1 MKEKNSM
8 KNQSSMKEKSLLS
21 LYIFEILR
29 KYSSQDFPMSEKQIK
44 EKLNDAEIFS
54 EEIKEEDRK
63 IIPRHIGALVEYL
76 PGLIVKLDTAKNV
89 AAKWYYDGSQAAQF
103 EFLSRNNF
111 TADEIGFLVD
121 MIGSSKLVTEKS
133 TIAFTAKLLHSL
145 NDMDEKIVSS
155 RQTITGPKNENV
167 YMHSIVENLQR
178 AIDEQIALE
187 LTLDINEP
195 STLNNASVYSMYKK
209 NDKLYVYI
217 LDDERN
223 ERELE
228 ISLIKR
234 VRLLG
239 KAKDYDSSILDKLED
254 QGLVQVTDKDGRSID
269 SEISNDTLFTNSRYI
284 SLAINEKRYLS
295 FKDYKCSLASVDCE
309 PKERTVIPLTTIF
322 KNGAYY
328 LIAVEKLANDEAPV
342 FVRIDLIEDLKLG
355 KGLNSDDMD
364 KINPQNKDSYLNTNA
379 YILSKT
385 RTIDIQFWI
394 KKDAIQRATDEFG
407 DEAYSIEDANPED
420 TADGNRGKLAKAF
433 PEEFTKSFT
442 GFEYGD
448 ELIKVEA
455 TATEED
461 ALRWCLENADAVEL
475 ISPKHLR
482 LKLLDITQ
490 ALNKRYSKTEYDTA
504 QDIYRKVI
512 SGKDFLTYGA
522 KTKFEEETLKRVANE
537 KTFNKVTKLKVQNS
551 ETSISVSE
559 LEKYTNVEDLIID
572 GKGITDF
579 SWINKLSSLRQL
591 TLIDTSITNA
601 TVLAGISQLD
611 LLFLNRN
618 RSLENYEFLKSMKV
632 GSLFIGRNGK
642 ADLSAL
648 YDLKSVNELVI
659 EENLLLDL
667 DVERLENIR
676 YEESGKP
683 HHMRV
688 RRWIDDRFSSRE
700 LPRIYSIYPRL
711 YCNKK

>member
-1 MKEKNSM
+1 MKEKIP
-8 KNQSSMKEKSLLS
+8 MKEKSLLS

-29 KYSSQDFPMSEKQIK
+29 KYSSKESPLSEKQIK
-44 EKLNDAEIFS
+44 EKLNAAEVFL
-54 EEIKEEDRK
+54 EEIKEDDRK

-76 PGLIVKLDTAKNV
+76 PGLIVKIDTAKNA

-111 TADEIGFLVD
+111 TVDEIGFLVD

-133 TIAFTAKLLHSL
+133 TKAFTAKLLNSL
-145 NDMDEKIVSS
+145 NDTDEKILSA

-178 AIDEQIALE
+178 AIDEQKALK
-187 LTLDINEP
+187 LTLNDDENV
-195 STLNNASVYSMYKK
+195 TLNDVSAYSIYKK

-217 LDDERN
+217 LDDEKN
-223 ERELE
+223 ELELE

-234 VRLLG
+234 VRPLG

-254 QGLVQVTDKDGRSID
+254 QGLVQVTDKEGRSLD
-269 SEISNDTLFTNSRYI
+269 SEISNDTLFTNSRFI

-295 FKDYKCSLASVDCE
+295 FKDYKCSLVSIDGE
-309 PKERTVIPLTTIF
+309 PTERTVIPLQSIF

-328 LIAVEKLANDEAPV
+328 LIAIEKLANNESPV
-342 FVRIDLIEDLKLG
+342 FVRIDLMEDLKLG
-355 KGLNSDDMD
+355 KCLSIDDVD

-385 RTIDIQFWI
+385 RSIDIQFWI

-407 DEAYSIEDANPED
+407 DEAYAIGDAKPED
-420 TADGNRGKLAKAF
+420 TTDSNMGKIAKAYPKIF
-433 PEEFTKSFT
+433 AESVT
-442 GFEYGD
+442 GFKYGD

-475 ISPKHLR
+475 IYPEHLR

-490 ALNKRYSKTEYDTA
+490 ALNIRYSKTEYDTA
-504 QDIYRKVI
+504 QDIYRKVT

-522 KTKFEEETLKRVANE
+522 RTKFEDETLKRVANE
-537 KTFNKVTKLKVQNS
+537 KAFDKVTKLKIQNT
-551 ETSISVSE
+551 EKPISVRE
-559 LEKYTNVEDLIID
+559 LEKYTNVEELVID
-572 GKGITDF
+572 GNGVEDF
-579 SWINKLSSLRQL
+579 SWIKKLASLRRL
-591 TLIDTSITNA
+591 TLINTSIKNGD
-601 TVLAGISQLD
+601 VLADLPQLD

-618 RSLENYEFLKSMKV
+618 RLLSDYSFLKEMKIAN
-632 GSLFIGRNGK
+632 LFIGKNGN
-642 ADLSAL
+642 ADVSAL
-648 YDLKSVNELVI
+648 YELTSVDELVL
-659 EENLLLDL
+659 EENVLFDI
-667 DVERLENIR
+667 DVERLE
-676 YEESGKP
+676 ESRFETGDKR
-683 HHMRV
+683 HHVRV
-688 RRWIDDRFSSRE
+688 QRWIDTGFSSIEMPKR
-700 LPRIYSIYPRL
+700 YSINYQLLHNKRL
-711 YCNKK
+711 

>member
-1 MKEKNSM
+1 MKEKIP
-8 KNQSSMKEKSLLS
+8 MKEKSLLS

-29 KYSSQDFPMSEKQIK
+29 KYSSKESPLSEKQIK

-54 EEIKEEDRK
+54 EEIKEDDRK

-76 PGLIVKLDTAKNV
+76 PGLIVKLDTAKNA

-133 TIAFTAKLLHSL
+133 TIAFTAKLLHLL
-145 NDMDEKIVSS
+145 NDMDEKIVSA

-167 YMHSIVENLQR
+167 YMHSIVEHLQR
-178 AIDEQIALE
+178 AIDERTALDI
-187 LTLDINEP
+187 TLDINKP

-209 NDKLYVYI
+209 NGKLYVYI

-234 VRLLG
+234 VRSHG
-239 KAKDYDSSILDKLED
+239 KAQDYDSSILDKLED

-269 SEISNDTLFTNSRYI
+269 SEISNDTLFTNLRYI

-295 FKDYKCSLASVDCE
+295 FKDYKCSLASIDDE
-309 PKERTVIPLTTIF
+309 PTERTVIPLQSIF

-328 LIAVEKLANDEAPV
+328 LIAIEKLVNNESPV
-342 FVRIDLIEDLKLG
+342 FVRIDLMEDLKLG
-355 KGLNSDDMD
+355 KCLNSDDIA
-364 KINPQNKDSYLNTNA
+364 KINPQNKDYYLNTNA

-385 RTIDIQFWI
+385 RSIDIQFWI

-407 DEAYSIEDANPED
+407 DEAYAIEDANPAD
-420 TADGNRGKLAKAF
+420 TADGNIGKLAKAF

-455 TATEED
+455 KATEED
-461 ALRWCLENADAVEL
+461 ALRWVLENADAVEL
-475 ISPKHLR
+475 ISPKRLR

-512 SGKDFLTYGA
+512 SGKDYLTYGV
-522 KTKFEEETLKRVANE
+522 KTKFEEETLKRVSNE
-537 KTFNKVTKLKVQNS
+537 KTFDKVTKLKIQNL
-551 ETSISVSE
+551 ETPIPVSE
-559 LEKYTNVEDLIID
+559 LEKYTNVEELVID
-572 GKGITDF
+572 GNGVVDF
-579 SWINKLSSLRQL
+579 SWINKLSSLRRL

-601 TVLAGISQLD
+601 NALAGISQLD

-618 RSLENYEFLKSMKV
+618 RALENYEFIKNMKV

-642 ADLSAL
+642 ADISAL
-648 YDLKSVNELVI
+648 YDLKSVEELVI
-659 EENLLLDL
+659 EENLLFDI
-667 DVERLENIR
+667 DVERLEESRFETGDKRHHIR
-676 YEESGKP
+676 
-683 HHMRV
+683 V
-688 RRWIDDRFSSRE
+688 QRWIDTGFSSIEMPKR
-700 LPRIYSIYPRL
+700 YSINYQLLHNKRL
-711 YCNKK
+711 

>member
-1 MKEKNSM
+1 MKEKIP
-8 KNQSSMKEKSLLS
+8 MKEKSLLS

-29 KYSSQDFPMSEKQIK
+29 KYSSKESPLSEKQIK
-44 EKLNDAEIFS
+44 EKLNAAEVFL
-54 EEIKEEDRK
+54 EEIKEDDRK

-76 PGLIVKLDTAKNV
+76 PGLIVKLDTAKNA

-111 TADEIGFLVD
+111 TVDEISFLVD

-187 LTLDINEP
+187 LTIDIDENA
-195 STLNNASVYSMYKK
+195 TLNNASVYSMYKK

-284 SLAINEKRYLS
+284 SLAINEKRYLF

-328 LIAVEKLANDEAPV
+328 LIAIEKLANDETPV
-342 FVRIDLIEDLKLG
+342 FVRIDLMEDLKLG

-364 KINPQNKDSYLNTNA
+364 KINPKNKDSYINTNA

-385 RTIDIQFWI
+385 RPIDIQFWI

-407 DEAYSIEDANPED
+407 DEAYAIEDANPAD
-420 TADGNRGKLAKAF
+420 TADRNIGKLVKAF

-455 TATEED
+455 KATEED
-461 ALRWCLENADAVEL
+461 ALRWALENADAVEL
-475 ISPKHLR
+475 THPEHLR
-482 LKLLDITQ
+482 LKLLEITQ
-490 ALNKRYSKTEYDTA
+490 DLNNRYSKTDYDTA
-504 QDIYRKVI
+504 QDIYHKVI
-512 SGKDFLTYGA
+512 FGEEFLTYGA
-522 KTKFEEETLKRVANE
+522 KTKFEEETRKRVANE
-537 KTFNKVTKLKVQNS
+537 KTFDKVTKLKIKTS
-551 ETSISVSE
+551 ETPISASE
-559 LEKYTNVEDLIID
+559 LEKYTNVEELVIV
-572 GKGITDF
+572 GNGVVDF
-579 SWINKLSSLRQL
+579 SWIKKLSSLRRL
-591 TLIDTSITNA
+591 TLFDTSITNA
-601 TVLAGISQLD
+601 NVLAEIPRLD
-611 LLFLNRN
+611 MLFLNYN
-618 RSLENYEFLKSMKV
+618 SSLSDYGFLKNMKI
-632 GSLFIGRNGK
+632 GGLFIGRNGK

-648 YDLKSVNELVI
+648 YDLKSVEELVV
-659 EENLLLDL
+659 EENLLFDL

-676 YEESGKP
+676 TEIDGRA
-683 HHMRV
+683 HHMIV
-688 RRWIDDRFSSRE
+688 QRWIYDGWGSFEIPKCYNINYGFLRR
-700 LPRIYSIYPRL
+700 
-711 YCNKK
+711 KK

>member
-1 MKEKNSM
+1 MKEKIP
-8 KNQSSMKEKSLLS
+8 MKEKSLLS

-29 KYSSQDFPMSEKQIK
+29 KYSSKESPLSEKQIK
-44 EKLNDAEIFS
+44 EKLNGAEVFL
-54 EEIKEEDRK
+54 EEIKEDDRK

-76 PGLIVKLDTAKNV
+76 PGLIVKLDTAKNA

-111 TADEIGFLVD
+111 TVDEISFLVD

-145 NDMDEKIVSS
+145 NHMDEKIVSS

-187 LTLDINEP
+187 LTIDIDENA
-195 STLNNASVYSMYKK
+195 TLNNASVYSMYKK

-239 KAKDYDSSILDKLED
+239 KAKDYDSSILDKLAD

-328 LIAVEKLANDEAPV
+328 LIAVEKLANDETPV
-342 FVRIDLIEDLKLG
+342 FVRIDLMEDLKLG

-385 RTIDIQFWI
+385 RPIDIQFWI

-407 DEAYSIEDANPED
+407 DEAYSIEDANPLN
-420 TADGNRGKLAKAF
+420 TASEIRKKIGSLD
-433 PEEFTKSFT
+433 PEYFTKSFT
-442 GFEYGD
+442 GFEYGE

-455 TATEED
+455 KATEED
-461 ALRWCLENADAVEL
+461 TLRWCLENADAVEL

-482 LKLLDITQ
+482 LKLLDVTQ
-490 ALNKRYSKTEYDTA
+490 ALNKRYSKTEYDIE
-504 QDIYRKVI
+504 QEFYRKVT

-522 KTKFEEETLKRVANE
+522 RTKFEDETLKRVANE
-537 KTFNKVTKLKVQNS
+537 KAFDKVTKLKIQNT
-551 ETSISVSE
+551 EKTISVRE
-559 LEKYTNVEDLIID
+559 LEKYTNVEELVID
-572 GKGITDF
+572 GKGVADF
-579 SWINKLSSLRQL
+579 SWIKKLSSLRQL

-601 TVLAGISQLD
+601 NILVEIPQLD

-632 GSLFIGRNGK
+632 GRLFIGRNGK

-648 YDLKSVNELVI
+648 YDLKSANELVI

-688 RRWIDDRFSSRE
+688 RRWIDD
-700 LPRIYSIYPRL
+700 IYSSSEMPKVYRL
-711 YCNKK
+711 PLKR

>member
-1 MKEKNSM
+1 MKEKIP
-8 KNQSSMKEKSLLS
+8 MKEKSLLS

-29 KYSSQDFPMSEKQIK
+29 KYSSKESPLSEKQIK
-44 EKLNDAEIFS
+44 EKLNSAEVFL
-54 EEIKEEDRK
+54 EEIKEDDRK

-76 PGLIVKLDTAKNV
+76 PGLIVKLDTAKNA

-111 TADEIGFLVD
+111 TVDEISFLVD

-145 NDMDEKIVSS
+145 NDMDEKIVSA

-187 LTLDINEP
+187 LTIDIDENA
-195 STLNNASVYSMYKK
+195 TLNNASVYSMYKK

-254 QGLVQVTDKDGRSID
+254 QGFVQVTDKDGRSID

-309 PKERTVIPLTTIF
+309 AKKRTVIPLTTIF

-328 LIAVEKLANDEAPV
+328 LIAVEKLANNETPV
-342 FVRIDLIEDLKLG
+342 FVRIDLMEDLKLG
-355 KGLNSDDMD
+355 KCLNSDDMD

-385 RTIDIQFWI
+385 RPIDIQFWI

-455 TATEED
+455 QATEED

-504 QDIYRKVI
+504 QKNYRKVI
-512 SGKDFLTYGA
+512 SGEDFLTYGA
-522 KTKFEEETLKRVANE
+522 RTKFEEETRKRVANE
-537 KTFNKVTKLKVQNS
+537 KTFDKVTKLKIKTS
-551 ETSISVSE
+551 ETPISVSE
-559 LEKYTNVEDLIID
+559 LEKYTNIEELVID
-572 GKGITDF
+572 GNGVEDF
-579 SWINKLSSLRQL
+579 SWIKKLSSLHKL
-591 TLIDTSITNA
+591 TLINTSIKSGDVFA
-601 TVLAGISQLD
+601 DIPQLD

-618 RSLENYEFLKSMKV
+618 RSLENYEFIKNMKV
-632 GSLFIGRNGK
+632 GRLFIGRNGK

-648 YDLKSVNELVI
+648 YDLKSVEELVV
-659 EENLLLDL
+659 EENLLFDL

-676 YEESGKP
+676 IEVDGRRR
-683 HHMRV
+683 HMMV
-688 RRWIDDRFSSRE
+688 SRWIDGGSRDSK
-700 LPRIYSIYPRL
+700 LPSVYDVNPRL
-711 YCNKK
+711 FRK

>member
-1 MKEKNSM
+1 MKEKFP
-8 KNQSSMKEKSLLS
+8 MKEKSLLS

-29 KYSSQDFPMSEKQIK
+29 KYSSKESPLSEKQIK
-44 EKLNDAEIFS
+44 EKLNAAEVFLK
-54 EEIKEEDRK
+54 EIKEDDRK

-76 PGLIVKLDTAKNV
+76 PGLIVKLDTAKNA

-111 TADEIGFLVD
+111 TVDEISFLVD

-145 NDMDEKIVSS
+145 NDMDEKIVSA
-155 RQTITGPKNENV
+155 RQTITSPKNENV

-178 AIDEQIALE
+178 AIDERIALE

-195 STLNNASVYSMYKK
+195 STLNNTSVYSMYKK

-217 LDDERN
+217 LDEEKN

-234 VRLLG
+234 VRLLS
-239 KAKDYDSSILDKLED
+239 KVKDYDSSILDKLED

-295 FKDYKCSLASVDCE
+295 FKDYKCSLASIEGE
-309 PKERTVIPLTTIF
+309 PTERTVIPLQSIF

-328 LIAVEKLANDEAPV
+328 LIAIEKLVNNESPV
-342 FVRIDLIEDLKLG
+342 FVRIDLMENLKLG
-355 KGLNSDDMD
+355 KTLSSDDID
-364 KINPQNKDSYLNTNA
+364 KINPQNKDSYLNTNSF
-379 YILSKT
+379 ILSKT
-385 RTIDIQFWI
+385 RSIDIQFWI

-407 DEAYSIEDANPED
+407 DEAYAIEDANPED

-455 TATEED
+455 QATEED
-461 ALRWCLENADAVEL
+461 ALRWVLENADAVEL

-490 ALNKRYSKTEYDTA
+490 SLNKRYSKTEYDTA

-537 KTFNKVTKLKVQNS
+537 KTFNKVTKLKIQNS
-551 ETSISVSE
+551 EAPIPVSE
-559 LEKYTNVEDLIID
+559 LEKYPNVEELVID
-572 GKGITDF
+572 GNGVEDF
-579 SWINKLSSLRQL
+579 SWIKKLTSLHKL
-591 TLIDTSITNA
+591 TLINTSIENGD
-601 TVLAGISQLD
+601 VLSDIPQLE

-618 RSLENYEFLKSMKV
+618 RSLSDYSFLKDMKIIT
-632 GSLFIGRNGK
+632 LFIGINGN
-642 ADLSAL
+642 ADMSAL
-648 YDLKSVNELVI
+648 YDLRSVSNLVV
-659 EENLLLDL
+659 EEKLLFGL
-667 DVERLENIR
+667 DVEKLMNDRDEID
-676 YEESGKP
+676 EEP
-683 HHMRV
+683 HYMKI
-688 RRWIDDRFSSRE
+688 RRWIEGGSHLDD
-700 LPRIYSIYPRL
+700 LPTTYSIYPRL
-711 YCNKK
+711 YYNKK

>member
-1 MKEKNSM
+1 MKEKIP
-8 KNQSSMKEKSLLS
+8 MKEKSLLS

-29 KYSSQDFPMSEKQIK
+29 KYSSKESPLSEKQIK
-44 EKLNDAEIFS
+44 EKLNAAEVFL
-54 EEIKEEDRK
+54 EEIKEDDRK

-76 PGLIVKLDTAKNV
+76 PGLIVKLDTAKNA

-111 TADEIGFLVD
+111 TVDEISFLVD

-145 NDMDEKIVSS
+145 NDMDEKIVSA
-155 RQTITGPKNENV
+155 RQTIIGPKNENV

-178 AIDEQIALE
+178 AIDERIALE
-187 LTLDINEP
+187 LTLDTNEP

-217 LDDERN
+217 LDEERN

-234 VRLLG
+234 VRLLS
-239 KAKDYDSSILDKLED
+239 KVKDYDDSILDKLED

-269 SEISNDTLFTNSRYI
+269 FEISNDTLFTNSRYI

-295 FKDYKCSLASVDCE
+295 FKDYKCSLASIDGE
-309 PKERTVIPLTTIF
+309 PTERTVIPLQSIF

-328 LIAVEKLANDEAPV
+328 LIAIEKLVNNESPV
-342 FVRIDLIEDLKLG
+342 FVRIDLMEDLKLG
-355 KGLNSDDMD
+355 KCLSIDDID

-385 RTIDIQFWI
+385 RSIDIQFWI

-407 DEAYSIEDANPED
+407 DEAYAIEDANPED

-433 PEEFTKSFT
+433 PEKFTKSFT

-448 ELIKVEA
+448 ELIKVQA
-455 TATEED
+455 QATEED
-461 ALRWCLENADAVEL
+461 ALRWALENADAVEL
-475 ISPKHLR
+475 IYPEHLR
-482 LKLLDITQ
+482 LKLLEITQ

-504 QDIYRKVI
+504 QKIYRKVI
-512 SGKDFLTYGA
+512 SGEDFLTYGA
-522 KTKFEEETLKRVANE
+522 RTKFEEETRKRVANE
-537 KTFNKVTKLKVQNS
+537 KTFDKVTKLKIKAS
-551 ETSISVSE
+551 ETPISVSE
-559 LEKYTNVEDLIID
+559 LEKYTNVEELVID
-572 GKGITDF
+572 GNGVTDF
-579 SWINKLSSLRQL
+579 SWIKKLTSLHKL
-591 TLIDTSITNA
+591 TLIDTSIESGEI
-601 TVLAGISQLD
+601 LADLMPLD

-618 RSLENYEFLKSMKV
+618 RYLSDYSFLKDMKIIT
-632 GSLFIGRNGK
+632 LFIGTNGK
-642 ADLSAL
+642 EDMSAL
-648 YDLKSVNELVI
+648 YDLRSVNNLVV
-659 EENLLLDL
+659 EEKLLFGL
-667 DVERLENIR
+667 DVEKLMNDRDEID
-676 YEESGKP
+676 EKP
-683 HHMRV
+683 HYMKI
-688 RRWIDDRFSSRE
+688 RRWVEGGSHLDD
-700 LPRIYSIYPRL
+700 LPTTYSIYPRL